1 MRVTVTIDRRPEIA
15 DPEGTTVK
23 RALHD
28 LGFTE
33 TASVRMDRVIH
44 LEVEGDEAGL
54 LLDVSHDFELGS
66 GNEVVASLCEELG
79 HELSKISSCQLN
91 SRHGVGD

>member
-23 RALHD
+23 KALHE

-33 TASVRMDRVIH
+33 TTSVRMDRVIH
-44 LEVEGDEAGL
+44 LDVDGDDPAQVKSRVEEMCRQLLANPVLEDFVVEVET
-54 LLDVSHDFELGS
+54 
-66 GNEVVASLCEELG
+66 
-79 HELSKISSCQLN
+79 
-91 SRHGVGD
+91 

>member
-15 DPEGTTVK
+15 DPEGTTVQ

-33 TASVRMDRVIH
+33 ARTVRMDRVIH
-44 LEVEGDEAGL
+44 MDVDGDDPVQVKERVEDMCRQLLANPVLEDFDVEVETL
-54 LLDVSHDFELGS
+54 PS
-66 GNEVVASLCEELG
+66 GVEG
-79 HELSKISSCQLN
+79 
-91 SRHGVGD
+91 

>member
-1 MRVTVTIDRRPEIA
+1 MKVTVTIDRRPEIA

-33 TASVRMDRVIH
+33 AREVRMDRVIH
-44 LEVEGDEAGL
+44 MDVAGEDPAEVKARVEEMCRQLLANPVLEDFAVE
-54 LLDVSHDFELGS
+54 
-66 GNEVVASLCEELG
+66 
-79 HELSKISSCQLN
+79 
-91 SRHGVGD
+91 VGEG

>member
-15 DPEGTTVK
+15 DPEGATVQ

-33 TASVRMDRVIH
+33 AKAVRMDRVIH
-44 LEVEGDEAGL
+44 MEVDGDDPAEVKTRVEDMCRQLLANPVLEDFSVEVEA
-54 LLDVSHDFELGS
+54 
-66 GNEVVASLCEELG
+66 
-79 HELSKISSCQLN
+79 
-91 SRHGVGD
+91 

>member
-33 TASVRMDRVIH
+33 AASVRMDRVIH
-44 LEVEGDEAGL
+44 MDVDGDDPVEVKARVEAMCRQLLANPVLEDFVVEVET
-54 LLDVSHDFELGS
+54 
-66 GNEVVASLCEELG
+66 
-79 HELSKISSCQLN
+79 
-91 SRHGVGD
+91 

>member
-15 DPEGTTVK
+15 DPEGATVQ

-33 TASVRMDRVIH
+33 ATTVRMDRVIH
-44 LEVEGDEAGL
+44 MEVDGDDPAEVKTRVEDMCRQLLANPVLEDFSVEIEA
-54 LLDVSHDFELGS
+54 
-66 GNEVVASLCEELG
+66 
-79 HELSKISSCQLN
+79 
-91 SRHGVGD
+91 

>member
-15 DPEGTTVK
+15 DPEGTTVQ

-33 TASVRMDRVIH
+33 ARSVRMDRVIH
-44 LEVEGDEAGL
+44 MDVDGDDPNEVKARVEDMCRQLLANPVLE
-54 LLDVSHDFELGS
+54 DFE
-66 GNEVVASLCEELG
+66 VAVET
-79 HELSKISSCQLN
+79 
-91 SRHGVGD
+91 

>member
-1 MRVTVTIDRRPEIA
+1 VKVTVTIDRRPEIA

-33 TASVRMDRVIH
+33 AMSVRMDRVIH
-44 LEVEGDEAGL
+44 MDVEGDDPAAVRARVEEMCRQL
-54 LLDVSHDFELGS
+54 LANPVLEDFE
-66 GNEVVASLCEELG
+66 VDVTT
-79 HELSKISSCQLN
+79 
-91 SRHGVGD
+91 